1 MSSVGSGR
9 NLWLDMIRGCS
20 ALAVC
25 LGHLRN
31 AILVD
36 YPALEHP
43 GIAMK
48 ALYFLTG
55 FGHQAVMVF
64 FVLSGYFVGGAVLRA
79 GAGFSW
85 RNYLASRLARLWV
98 VLIPCLLITWIAGV
112 VVGYYAPGVLSG
124 ANYDVWHS
132 GPQTGEYSADVGT
145 FLANVF
151 FLQTIVSPVFGLNGP
166 LWSLA
171 NEFWYYIL
179 FPLLAVTI
187 GLAGTGKHLSRAT
200 AFIIAMM
207 IAWWLPGEI
216 LYGFMIWI
224 MGVAVFHLQR
234 GVQLLSPVV
243 VRLALISGLVLFAL
257 SLGYS
262 KSAPWIKVIQI
273 EPDLAVGLAFSFL
286 CLVLTYRPFP
296 EIRWPRIAQAV
307 RHLSETS
314 YSLYLSHFPIV
325 LLIASTV
332 YGSGKSAPNGFV
344 VAQFLGWSV
353 LLAGAGSMVWWL
365 FESRTP
371 WVRTKVTAM
380 MYPAWERN
388 S

>member
-1 MSSVGSGR
+1 MSSAGAGR

-31 AILVD
+31 AILAD
-36 YPALEHP
+36 YSTLEHP

-48 ALYFLTG
+48 ALYIFTG

-64 FVLSGYFVGGAVLRA
+64 FVLSGYFVGGAVLRS

-85 RNYLASRLARLWV
+85 RNYLASRLAQLWV
-98 VLIPCLLITWIAGV
+98 VLIPCLLITWIIGLA
-112 VVGYYAPGVLSG
+112 VGHYAPGVLSG

-132 GPQTGEYSADVGT
+132 GPQAGEYSADIGT

-151 FLQTIVSPVFGLNGP
+151 FLQTIASPVFGLNGP

-179 FPLLAVTI
+179 FPLLAVAL
-187 GLAGTGKHLSRAT
+187 GLAGTGKTFSRAT
-200 AFIIAMM
+200 AFVIAMM

-234 GVQLLSPVV
+234 KMQSLSPAAA
-243 VRLALISGLVLFAL
+243 RLTLITGLILFAL

-262 KSAPWIKVIQI
+262 RSAALVKVIQI
-273 EPDLAVGLAFSFL
+273 EPDLLAGLAFSFL
-286 CLVLTYRPFP
+286 CLALTYRPFP

-307 RHLSETS
+307 RHLSEAS
-314 YSLYLSHFPIV
+314 YSLYLSHFPLV
-325 LLIASTV
+325 LLIAATV
-332 YGSGKSAPNGFV
+332 YGSGKLAPDGV
-344 VAQFLGWSV
+344 ALAQFFGWGI

-371 WVRTKVTAM
+371 WVRTKVAAM
-380 MYPAWERN
+380 MSPAWERN
-388 S
+388 